1 MSSIFP
7 SDTDDDKTIQSTL
20 ADRKKR
26 KNVRINHSNKSHTSF
41 FFAMM
46 KMILKLLIVK
56 YMNVILLKLIRNL
69 IHTSVEV
76 VIHQI

>member
-1 MSSIFP
+1 MLFIFP

-41 FFAMM
+41 FFAMI
-46 KMILKLLIVK
+46 KMIPKLLIVK
-56 YMNVILLKLIRNL
+56 YVNVILLELIRNL
-69 IHTSVEV
+69 IYTSIEII
-76 VIHQI
+76 IHQI